1 MSNET
6 TIFGKV
12 FVGGGKTIGHLPNKV
27 VSTLDS
33 FMERGEHII
42 VGDAHGCDLAFQ
54 TYLHSKGYPHVTVY
68 CSGEKCRFNVGTG
81 TWEEKHIDVPEAIE
95 GYEFYR
101 EKDYAMINDCD
112 CALLV
117 YERRSL
123 ATRSYIYNLKALGK
137 PVFAF
142 NVERDCFKISR
153 RKSAK

>member
-1 MSNET
+1 MSNVN
-6 TIFGKV
+6 KV
-12 FVGGGKTIGHLPNKV
+12 FVGGGKTIGRLPDKV
-27 VSTLDS
+27 ASMLDS
-33 FMERGEHII
+33 FMESGEHII

-68 CSGEKCRFNVGTG
+68 CSGEKCRFNMG
-81 TWEEKHIDVPEAIE
+81 WEEKHIAVPEGME

-101 EKDYAMINDCD
+101 EKDLAMMGDCD

-123 ATRSYIYNLKALGK
+123 ATRRYIYNLKALGK

-153 RKSAK
+153 RKKKK

>member
-1 MSNET
+1 MSNE

-42 VGDAHGCDLAFQ
+42 VGDAHGCDLTLQ
-54 TYLHSKGYPHVTVY
+54 THLHSKGYPNVTIY
-68 CSGEKCRFNVGTG
+68 CSGEKCRFNIGAWT
-81 TWEEKHIDVPEAIE
+81 EKHISVPEGLE
-95 GYEFYR
+95 GYSFYR
-101 EKDYAMINDCD
+101 EKDLAMIGDCD

-117 YERRSL
+117 YERRSR

>member
-1 MSNET
+1 MCNE

-12 FVGGGKTIGHLPNKV
+12 FLGGGKTIGHLPNKV

-54 TYLHSKGYPHVTVY
+54 TYLHSKGYPHITVY
-68 CSGEKCRFNVGTG
+68 CSGDKCRHNIGS
-81 TWEEKHIDVPEAIE
+81 WEEKHIDIPEGVE
-95 GYEFYR
+95 GYEFYKV
-101 EKDYAMINDCD
+101 KDHAMINYCD
-112 CALLV
+112 CAMLV
-117 YERRSL
+117 WNRKSF
-123 ATRSYIYNLKALGK
+123 ATRMYIYHLKELGK

-153 RKSAK
+153 RKEETK

>member
-1 MSNET
+1 MEK
-6 TIFGKV
+6 IFDKV
-12 FVGGGKTIGHLPNKV
+12 FVGGGKTIGRLPDKV
-27 VSTLDS
+27 SSMLDS
-33 FMERGEHII
+33 FMESGEHII

-68 CSGEKCRFNVGTG
+68 CSGEKCRFNVGVWT
-81 TWEEKHIDVPEAIE
+81 EKHISVPEGME

-101 EKDYAMINDCD
+101 GKDLAMINDCD

-137 PVFAF
+137 PVLAF

-153 RKSAK
+153 KKEVTK

>member
-1 MSNET
+1 MSSER
-6 TIFGKV
+6 IFDKV
-12 FVGGGKTIGHLPNKV
+12 FVGGGKTIGHLPTKV
-27 VSTLDS
+27 ISMLDGYI
-33 FMERGEHII
+33 ERGEHII
-42 VGDAHGCDLAFQ
+42 VGDAHGCDLALQ
-54 TYLHSKGYPHVTVY
+54 TYLQSKGYPNVTVY
-68 CSGEKCRFNVGTG
+68 CSGEKCRFNMGA
-81 TWEEKHIDVPEAIE
+81 WEEKHISVPEGME

-101 EKDYAMINDCD
+101 EKDLAMMGDCD

-153 RKSAK
+153 KKEVTK

>member
-1 MSNET
+1 MNNEK
-6 TIFGKV
+6 IFDKV

-54 TYLHSKGYPHVTVY
+54 IYLHSKEYPNVTVY
-68 CSGEKCRFNVGTG
+68 CSGEKCRFNMGA
-81 TWEEKHIDVPEAIE
+81 WEEKHISVPEGME

-101 EKDYAMINDCD
+101 EKDFAMMGDCD